1 MSSKTLLNSTY
12 INNYLFLYNKSSKN
26 AKRIRRKL
34 LKKNVYKLFTVN
46 TYNNFEDDS
55 VTLLGKYIE
64 SMFEKNEH
72 IGFLSDNNVLLAN
85 IQLLPPL
92 PLEWDILCLDSLI
105 EKYVFSD
112 GQNNIYWCRSQ
123 ISNTN
128 NLIIN
133 RNKIRKVYSILKTVK
148 TWSGFI
154 DALNDN
160 MSIYTITQ
168 NTLSEPTNN
177 HVEAPNITKNMTKSD
192 QEQSLKNTE
201 YKCAAVLQNFNYCI
215 TKQLCVEKQRLPNI
229 SLLTI
234 ISDTNKFFNVLYTF
248 LKLEYPREKLELVIV
263 DDQDME
269 KKIKG
274 LLPDDKRIKIV
285 NLTQKKKGEEGGLSL
300 LPLGY
305 KLNMGVKYCTHDV
318 IFHFFDTS
326 FLISSNFKP
335 LVNLFMDSGKDA
347 LMSCD
352 TGLYDMSEKY
362 SYNLKVPN
370 LSTCMYTKNF
380 WKTHSFS
387 DYQTSP
393 IVLLYKFIKNRVPA
407 ITFVPFVKLS
417 FIVECDYNYKNK
429 QMVNMTKLPFNLMT
443 LVQDNQ
449 LESFNIAF
457 QNTQLKQ

>member
-1 MSSKTLLNSTY
+1 MSSKKLLNSTY

-64 SMFEKNEH
+64 SMFQKNEH
-72 IGFLSDNNVLLAN
+72 IGFISDNNVLLAN

-92 PLEWDILCLDSLI
+92 PLEWDILCLDSLVDN
-105 EKYVFSD
+105 YVFND
-112 GQNNIYWCRSQ
+112 EQNNIYWCRSQ

-133 RNKIRKVYSILKTVK
+133 RNKIHKVYSILKTVK

-168 NTLSEPTNN
+168 NTLSEPVN
-177 HVEAPNITKNMTKSD
+177 HFVEAPNITKNMTKSE

-201 YKCAAVLQNFNYCI
+201 YKCAAVLQKFKFFV
-215 TKQLCVEKQRLPNI
+215 TKELSEDLSEQKLPNI

-234 ISDTNKFFNVLYTF
+234 LSDTNKFFNVLYTF
-248 LKLEYPREKLELVIV
+248 LKLDYPREKLELVIV

-285 NLTQKKKGEEGGLSL
+285 NLTRKKKDEDSGVSL
-300 LPLGY
+300 VPLGY
-305 KLNMGVKYCTHDV
+305 KLNMGVKYSTHDV

-326 FLISSNFKP
+326 FLISTNFKSI
-335 LVNLFMDSGKDA
+335 VNTFMASQKNA

-352 TGLYDMSEKY
+352 TGFYDISEKK

-370 LSTCMYTKNF
+370 LTTCMYTKNF
-380 WKTHSFS
+380 WKTNSFH
-387 DYQTSP
+387 DYQNSP
-393 IVLLYKFIKNRVPA
+393 IVLVYKFIKNRIPA

-417 FIVECDYNYKNK
+417 FNVELNSNCSNK
-429 QMVNMTKLPFNLMT
+429 QNCLVTKLPFTLMS
-443 LVQDNQ
+443 LIEDNYK
-449 LESFNIAF
+449 ESFDIAF
-457 QNTQLKQ
+457 QN

>member
-1 MSSKTLLNSTY
+1 MSSKKLLNSTY

-55 VTLLGKYIE
+55 VTLLSKYIE

-72 IGFLSDNNVLLAN
+72 IGFISDNNVLLAN

-105 EKYVFSD
+105 EDYEFND
-112 GQNNIYWCRSQ
+112 DQNNIYWCRSQ

-133 RNKIRKVYSILKTVK
+133 RDKIRKVYSILKTVK

-160 MSIYTITQ
+160 MSIYTVTQ

-177 HVEAPNITKNMTKSD
+177 HVEAPNITKNMTTSD
-192 QEQSLKNTE
+192 QEQSLKTTE
-201 YKCAAVLQNFNYCI
+201 YKCAAVLQNFKYCV
-215 TKQLCVEKQRLPNI
+215 TKELCEEKQQQLPNI

-234 ISDTNKFFNVLYTF
+234 ISDTHKFFNVLYTF
-248 LKLEYPREKLELVIV
+248 LKLDYPREKLELVIV

-285 NLTQKKKGEEGGLSL
+285 NLTQKKKGEV
-300 LPLGY
+300 PLGY
-305 KLNMGVKYCTHDV
+305 KLNMGVKYSTHDV
-318 IFHFFDTS
+318 IFHFFDKS
-326 FLISSNFKP
+326 FLISNNFKP
-335 LVNLFMDSGKDA
+335 LVNTFMASKKDA

-352 TGLYDMSEKY
+352 TGFYDMSEKY

-380 WKTHSFS
+380 WKTNSFS

-393 IVLLYKFIKNRVPA
+393 IVLAYKFIKNRILA

-417 FIVECDYNYKNK
+417 FNVECDSNYKNK
-429 QMVNMTKLPFNLMT
+429 QKVNMTKLPFNLMT

-457 QNTQLKQ
+457 QNTQLKH